1 MWGFGILGKGPALE
15 FSRTPVQIPNT
26 LFGRNEFS
34 PDVGVTSVH
43 AGVHIQAAINSNG
56 ELFTWGKNKGKCL
69 GLGDD
74 KDQYFPLKVS
84 LVNEVLKLNLGVDHS
99 AALCKPWV

>member
-1 MWGFGILGKGPALE
+1 MIIYGKAVGIAMAIAEL
-15 FSRTPVQIPNT
+15 
-26 LFGRNEFS
+26 S
-34 PDVGVTSVH
+34 PDVRVTSVH

-69 GLGDD
+69 GLGDA

-84 LVNEVLKLNLGVDHS
+84 LVNEVSKLSLGVDHS
-99 AALCKPWV
+99 AALCKPWA